1 MSGPDPYRVLARKYR
16 PTTFEAL
23 IGQEALVRTLTNA
36 IAAGRIAQA
45 FILTGVRGV
54 GKTTT
59 ARLIARGLNCTGPD
73 GQGKETPAP
82 CGACDNCIAIAGD
95 RHPDVLEMDA
105 ASRTGIGDIREII
118 EAVRYGPV
126 LGRYKIY
133 IIDEVHMLS
142 TAAFNGLLKTL
153 EEPPPFVK
161 FIFATTEIRRVPVT
175 VLSRCQ
181 RFDLP
186 RVALAT
192 LSAHLIDIAAREEA
206 EVDPAA
212 IQLIARAAEGSV
224 RDALSLLDQ
233 AIAHGAGKVGADA
246 VRDMLGL
253 ADRGEIFALFD
264 HLMHGRIGEALD
276 IGARLY
282 DRGADPAVIAQ
293 DLLDVTHWVTRV
305 KVTPAVADDPG
316 LPEEE
321 RRRGRALAE
330 SLPMTGLSRA
340 WQMLMKG
347 LTEVRMAPQPMQ
359 ALEMSLIRMAYAADL
374 PPPEE
379 VLRGLRGEGAPVGAA
394 RAAAPAAAAPAAPS
408 GQARAVP
415 AAPADAPRADSP
427 LPGPAAARPAAQP
440 GPSAAGPPPDL
451 PPWEAYPQAGEAD
464 APAWNA
470 GQEDAGQEDEAE
482 ALEPLPASFDALVA
496 MFEAHRQMRLAAAL
510 HHHAHLVSYA
520 PGRLELRLEPEAPTD
535 LAGRM
540 TQHLR
545 AWTGQQWLVTLS
557 SADGAP
563 TLAVRDA
570 TAAAARKAEAAG
582 HPLVQAVLEGFPG
595 AELVDVRQLPPLTG
609 GAELGGMDPE
619 GREPGWAD
627 PDGGDSDGGSDESS
641 QHGGPGP
648 GRAEHEGHHD
658 EEPGRHDEAGAGHA
672 GKNAGDAGRA

>member
-16 PTTFEAL
+16 PTTFDAL

-36 IAAGRIAQA
+36 IEAGRIAQA

-59 ARLIARGLNCTGPD
+59 ARLIARGLNCSGPD
-73 GQGKETPAP
+73 GQGRETPSP
-82 CGACDNCIAIAGD
+82 CGACDNCLAIAEE

-181 RFDLP
+181 RFDLR
-186 RVALAT
+186 RVDVAT
-192 LSAHLIDIAAREEA
+192 LSAHLAGIAGQEGA
-206 EVDPAA
+206 EVDETAL
-212 IQLIARAAEGSV
+212 QLIARAAEGSV
-224 RDALSLLDQ
+224 RDGLSLMDQ
-233 AIAHGAGKVGADA
+233 AIAHGSGTVGADA

-253 ADRGEIFALFD
+253 ADRGEIFALFEQ
-264 HLMHGRIGEALD
+264 LMHGRIGEALD
-276 IGARLY
+276 TAMRLY
-282 DRGADPAVIAQ
+282 DRGADPVVIAQ

-321 RRRGRALAE
+321 RSRGRSLAE
-330 SLPMTGLSRA
+330 ALPMTGLSRA

-379 VLRGLRGEGAPVGAA
+379 VLRGLQGAGGGASAATSTAGAP
-394 RAAAPAAAAPAAPS
+394 RTP
-408 GQARAVP
+408 
-415 AAPADAPRADSP
+415 
-427 LPGPAAARPAAQP
+427 
-440 GPSAAGPPPDL
+440 
-451 PPWEAYPQAGEAD
+451 
-464 APAWNA
+464 
-470 GQEDAGQEDEAE
+470 
-482 ALEPLPASFDALVA
+482 
-496 MFEAHRQMRLAAAL
+496 
-510 HHHAHLVSYA
+510 
-520 PGRLELRLEPEAPTD
+520 APT
-535 LAGRM
+535 
-540 TQHLR
+540 
-545 AWTGQQWLVTLS
+545 
-557 SADGAP
+557 
-563 TLAVRDA
+563 AVA
-570 TAAAARKAEAAG
+570 
-582 HPLVQAVLEGFPG
+582 
-595 AELVDVRQLPPLTG
+595 
-609 GAELGGMDPE
+609 
-619 GREPGWAD
+619 
-627 PDGGDSDGGSDESS
+627 
-641 QHGGPGP
+641 
-648 GRAEHEGHHD
+648 
-658 EEPGRHDEAGAGHA
+658 
-672 GKNAGDAGRA
+672 